1 LHDGILRRN
10 VALTQRRDRTT
21 RDGDTASLKE
31 ELQLT
36 SQGVFSTRRRILA
49 AIAVTA
55 AGGLALAGCTTANP
69 GSGGNQPTGHQTVTI
84 YGPDT
89 GTEATELAASW
100 SAWEKANDITIKY
113 TGDGNFTTNIA
124 TKIQGND
131 LPDIGMFPQPGLL
144 AAAIQSGK
152 VSKVSAETEASVKKN
167 FSTDWQGY
175 VTSGG
180 AMYGTPLDASVKG
193 YIWYTPADFKKW
205 GVDVPATYADLV
217 TDIGK
222 IQSTTNAA
230 PFCAGFNSGT
240 ASGWPGADFLA
251 EVVLS
256 SAGASTYD
264 SWVSGKTKFTDPA
277 IDKAFTLLGQ
287 ILQNPKYV
295 NAGFG
300 DVASIN
306 STAFGDVAAK
316 VADGSCAMTNQ
327 ATFLEAS
334 FSTTKTAAGAVPKVG
349 ADADV
354 WAFPLP
360 SVKSGSSAVVGGG
373 DFAAAFNAKAATQ
386 KVMTYLSSAEWA
398 NSLITVKDASFISA
412 NKGVDASK
420 ETDPL
425 LQSAIKT
432 LQSSSTTFRFGA
444 DDAMPTVVENAFW
457 KGIVDWTNGMP
468 QAQAEA
474 EIQAAWA
481 NAG

>member
-1 LHDGILRRN
+1 
-10 VALTQRRDRTT
+10 
-21 RDGDTASLKE
+21 
-31 ELQLT
+31 
-36 SQGVFSTRRRILA
+36 VFSSTARRRTLA
-49 AIAVTA
+49 ALAVTA
-55 AGGLALAGCTTANP
+55 VGTIALAGCTTANP
-69 GSGGNQPTGHQTVTI
+69 GSTSSSGTSGHQTVTI

-89 GTEATELAASW
+89 GTEATELNASW
-100 SAWEKANDITIKY
+100 AAWSKANNITINY

-144 AAAIQSGK
+144 NAAIQSGK
-152 VSKVSAETEASVKKN
+152 VSTLGAATEASVKKN

-180 AMYGTPLDASVKG
+180 KMYGTPLDASVKG
-193 YIWYTPADFKKW
+193 FIWYTPADFTKW
-205 GVDVPATYADLV
+205 GITVPKTYADLV
-217 TDIGK
+217 SDIGT
-222 IQSTTNAA
+222 IQGKTGTA

-256 SAGASTYD
+256 SAGPTVYD
-264 SWVSGKTKFTDPA
+264 SWVKGKTKFTDA
-277 IDKAFTLLGQ
+277 SIDKAFTLLGQ

-300 DVASIN
+300 NVASIN

-316 VADGSCAMTNQ
+316 VANESCAMTNQ

-334 FSTTKTAAGAVPKVG
+334 FATTKTAAGAVPKVG
-349 ADADV
+349 PSADV

-360 SVKSGSSAVVGGG
+360 SVKAGSNAVVGGG
-373 DFAAAFNAKAATQ
+373 DFAAAFNSKAATQ
-386 KVMTYLSSAEWA
+386 KVMTYLSSADWA
-398 NSLITVKDASFISA
+398 NSLITVPNGSFISA

-420 ETDPL
+420 EADPL

-481 NAG
+481 NAS

>member
-1 LHDGILRRN
+1 MT
-10 VALTQRRDRTT
+10 AQRF
-21 RDGDTASLKE
+21 
-31 ELQLT
+31 
-36 SQGVFSTRRRILA
+36 FSKRRRIVA
-49 AIAVTA
+49 AIAVLA
-55 AGGLALAGCTTANP
+55 AGGLALTGCTTANP
-69 GSGGNQPTGHQTVTI
+69 GSGGNSSGKKTVTI

-89 GTEATELAASW
+89 GTEASELNASW
-100 SAWEKANDITIKY
+100 ADWSKANGITIKY

-152 VSKVSAETEASVKKN
+152 VSKVSSETEANVKKN
-167 FSTDWQGY
+167 FSKDWQGY

-180 AMYGTPLDASVKG
+180 AMYGTPMDASVKG
-193 YIWYTPADFKKW
+193 YIWYTPGDFKKW
-205 GVDVPATYADLV
+205 GIDLPKSYADLV
-217 TDIGK
+217 SAIGK
-222 IQSTTNAA
+222 VQSTTGKP
-230 PFCAGFNSGT
+230 PFCAGWNSGT

-256 SAGASTYD
+256 SAGAQTYD
-264 SWVSGKTKFTDPA
+264 SWVKGDTKFTDPA
-277 IDKAFTLLGQ
+277 IDKAFTLMGQ
-287 ILQNPKYV
+287 IVNNPQYV

-300 DVASIN
+300 GVSSIS

-334 FSTTKTAAGAVPKVG
+334 FSTTKTASGAVPKVG
-349 ADADV
+349 PDGDI

-360 SVKSGSSAVVGGG
+360 SVTSGSNAVTGGG
-373 DFAAAFNAKAATQ
+373 DFAAAFNNDPSVQ
-386 KVMTYLSSAEWA
+386 KVMAYLSSSDWA
-398 NSLITVKDASFISA
+398 NSLITVKKASFISA

-432 LQSSSTTFRFGA
+432 LQASDTVFRFGA

-457 KGIVDWTNGMP
+457 KGMIDWVNGMP

>member
-1 LHDGILRRN
+1 LTAQRVFSSTARRRSLAAVAVAAVSA
-10 VALTQRRDRTT
+10 VAL
-21 RDGDTASLKE
+21 
-31 ELQLT
+31 
-36 SQGVFSTRRRILA
+36 V
-49 AIAVTA
+49 
-55 AGGLALAGCTTANP
+55 GCTTANP
-69 GSGGNQPTGHQTVTI
+69 GSGSTAKPTGHQTVTI
-84 YGPDT
+84 YADPT
-89 GTEATELAASW
+89 GTEATEFEASW
-100 SAWEKANDITIKY
+100 SAWAKSNNITIKY

-131 LPDIGMFPQPGLL
+131 LPDIAFFPQPGLL
-144 AAAIQSGK
+144 SAAIASGK
-152 VSKVSAETEASVKKN
+152 VTTVAAATEASVKKN

-175 VTSGG
+175 VSSKGK
-180 AMYGTPLDASVKG
+180 MYGTPLDANVKG

-205 GVDVPATYADLV
+205 GISVPASYSDLIS
-217 TDIGK
+217 DIGK
-222 IQSTTNAA
+222 IESTTGTA

-256 SAGASTYD
+256 SAGPTVYD
-264 SWVSGKTKFTDPA
+264 SWVAGKTKFTSPA

-300 DVASIN
+300 NVASIN

-316 VADGSCAMTNQ
+316 VANGSCAMTNQ

-334 FSTTKTAAGAVPKVG
+334 FSTTKTLGGSVPTVG
-349 ADADV
+349 PTGDV
-354 WAFPLP
+354 WAFALP
-360 SVKSGSSAVVGGG
+360 AVKSGAHAVVGGG
-373 DFAAAFNAKAATQ
+373 DFAAAFDNKAATQ
-386 KVMTYLSSAEWA
+386 EVMTYLSSAAWA
-398 NSLITVKDASFISA
+398 NSLITVKGASFISA

-420 ETDPL
+420 ESDPL

-432 LQSSSTTFRFGA
+432 LQSPTTTFRFGA
-444 DDAMPTVVENAFW
+444 DDAMPSVVENAFW

-474 EIQAAWA
+474 EIQAAWV

>member
-1 LHDGILRRN
+1 
-10 VALTQRRDRTT
+10 LTAQR
-21 RDGDTASLKE
+21 
-31 ELQLT
+31 
-36 SQGVFSTRRRILA
+36 VFSTRRRIVA
-49 AIAVTA
+49 ALAVTA
-55 AGGLALAGCTTANP
+55 VSSLALAGCTTANP
-69 GSGGNQPTGHQTVTI
+69 SGSSTTGSGSTAGKTVTI

-89 GTEATELAASW
+89 GTEATELNASW
-100 SAWEKANDITIKY
+100 AAWSKANKITIKY

-144 AAAIQSGK
+144 NAAIASGK
-152 VSKVSAETEASVKKN
+152 VSPVGAATAASVKKN
-167 FSTDWQGY
+167 FSSDWQGY
-175 VTSGG
+175 VTSKGK
-180 AMYGTPLDASVKG
+180 MYGTPLDASVKG
-193 YIWYTPADFKKW
+193 YIWYTPADFTKW
-205 GVDVPATYADLV
+205 GITVPTTYSDLV
-217 TDIGK
+217 SDIGSITQK
-222 IQSTTNAA
+222 TGKPA
-230 PFCAGFNSGT
+230 FCAGFNSGT

-256 SAGASTYD
+256 SAGPKTYD
-264 SWVSGKTKFTDPA
+264 SWVAGKTKFTSPA

-287 ILQNPKYV
+287 ILQNKSYV

-300 DVASIN
+300 NVASIN

-316 VADGSCAMTNQ
+316 VANGSCAMTNQ

-334 FSTTKTAAGAVPKVG
+334 FSTTKTAAGTVPTVG
-349 ADADV
+349 PTSDI

-360 SVKSGSSAVVGGG
+360 SVKSGSNAVVGGG
-373 DFAAAFNAKAATQ
+373 DFAAAFNSDAATQ
-386 KVMTYLSSAEWA
+386 KVMTYLSSAAWA
-398 NSLITVKDASFISA
+398 NSLITVKGASFISA
-412 NKGVDASK
+412 NKGLDASN

-432 LQSSSTTFRFGA
+432 LQSSTTTFRFGA

-481 NAG
+481 NAN

>member
-1 LHDGILRRN
+1 M
-10 VALTQRRDRTT
+10 
-21 RDGDTASLKE
+21 
-31 ELQLT
+31 T

-69 GSGGNQPTGHQTVTI
+69 GSGGGDASGNQTVTI

-89 GTEATELAASW
+89 GAEAAQLNASW
-100 SAWEKANDITIKY
+100 ASFEKANGITIKY

-144 AAAIQSGK
+144 SAAIQSGK
-152 VSKVSAETEASVKKN
+152 VSKLSAETEASVKKN
-167 FSTDWQGY
+167 FSKDWQGY
-175 VTSGG
+175 VTSDG
-180 AMYGTPLDASVKG
+180 AMYGTPMDASVKG
-193 YIWYTPADFKKW
+193 YIWYSPADFKKW
-205 GVDVPATYADLV
+205 GIEVPTTYDDLV
-217 TDIGK
+217 AAVGK
-222 IQSTTNAA
+222 IEAATGKA

-256 SAGASTYD
+256 SAGPTTYD
-264 SWVSGKTKFTDPA
+264 SWVAGKTKFTDPE

-316 VADGSCAMTNQ
+316 IADGSCAMTNQ

-349 ADADV
+349 ADGDV

-360 SVKSGSSAVVGGG
+360 SVKAGSNAIVGGG
-373 DFAAAFNAKAATQ
+373 DFAGAFNDNAATQ
-386 KVMTYLSSAEWA
+386 KVMTYLSSADWA

-420 ETDPL
+420 EADPL
-425 LQSAIKT
+425 LQGAIKI
-432 LQSSSTTFRFGA
+432 LQSPDTTFRFSA

-457 KGIVDWTNGMP
+457 KGIVDWTNGTP
-468 QAQAEA
+468 QAQVEA
-474 EIQAAWA
+474 QIQASWA
-481 NAG
+481 NVG

>member
-1 LHDGILRRN
+1 MVSR
-10 VALTQRRDRTT
+10 AP
-21 RDGDTASLKE
+21 S
-31 ELQLT
+31 
-36 SQGVFSTRRRILA
+36 STRRILA
-49 AIAVTA
+49 AVAVTA
-55 AGGLALAGCTTANP
+55 SGMLVLAGCTTANP
-69 GSGGNQPTGHQTVTI
+69 GSGSSSAASKTVTI

-89 GTEATELAASW
+89 GTEATELNASW
-100 SAWEKANDITIKY
+100 ASWEKANGITINY

-152 VSKVSAETEASVKKN
+152 VQKVASDTEANVKKN
-167 FSTDWQGY
+167 FSKDWQGY
-175 VTSGG
+175 VTSKG

-193 YIWYTPADFKKW
+193 YVWYTPADFAKW
-205 GVDVPATYADLV
+205 GIEVPKSYADLV
-217 TDIGK
+217 SDIGK
-222 IQSTTNAA
+222 VQATTGKA

-256 SAGASTYD
+256 SAGPSTYD
-264 SWVSGKTKFTDPA
+264 SWVAGKTKFTDPA

-306 STAFGDVAAK
+306 STAFADVAAK

-327 ATFLEAS
+327 ATFLEAN
-334 FSTTKTAAGAVPKVG
+334 FSTTKTAAGATPKVG
-349 ADADV
+349 SDGDI

-360 SVKSGSSAVVGGG
+360 SVTSGSNAVVGGG
-373 DFAAAFNAKAATQ
+373 DFAAAFNSNAATQ
-386 KVMTYLSSAEWA
+386 KVMAYLSSADWA
-398 NSLITVKDASFISA
+398 NSLITVKNASFISA
-412 NKGVDASK
+412 NKGVTASK
-420 ETDPL
+420 ESDPL
-425 LQSAIKT
+425 LQAAIKT
-432 LQSSSTTFRFGA
+432 LQSPDTTFRFGA

-481 NAG
+481 NVSN

>member
-1 LHDGILRRN
+1 MTAKRVFSSTARRRGLTAVAVAAVSA
-10 VALTQRRDRTT
+10 VAL
-21 RDGDTASLKE
+21 
-31 ELQLT
+31 
-36 SQGVFSTRRRILA
+36 V
-49 AIAVTA
+49 
-55 AGGLALAGCTTANP
+55 GCTTANP
-69 GSGGNQPTGHQTVTI
+69 GSGSTTGTSGKHQTVTI
-84 YGPDT
+84 YGADT
-89 GTEATELAASW
+89 GTEATELQASW
-100 SAWEKANDITIKY
+100 AAWSKANNITIQY
-113 TGDGNFTTNIA
+113 TGDGNFTSNIA
-124 TKIQGND
+124 TKIQGNN
-131 LPDIGMFPQPGLL
+131 LPNIAMFPQPGLL
-144 AAAIQSGK
+144 SAAIATGSVK
-152 VSKVSAETEASVKKN
+152 PVSAATEASVKKN

-180 AMYGTPLDASVKG
+180 KMYGTPLDASVKG

-205 GVDVPATYADLV
+205 GVTVPKTYADLV
-217 TDIGK
+217 SSIGK
-222 IQSTTNAA
+222 IESTTGTA

-256 SAGASTYD
+256 SAGAKTYD
-264 SWVSGKTKFTDPA
+264 SWVAGKTKFTAPA

-300 DVASIN
+300 NVASIN

-316 VADGSCAMTNQ
+316 IANGSCAMTNQ

-334 FSTTKTAAGAVPKVG
+334 FSTTKTAAGSVPTVG
-349 ADADV
+349 PSSDI

-360 SVKSGSSAVVGGG
+360 SVKAGSNAVVGGG
-373 DFAAAFNAKAATQ
+373 DFAAAFDSNAATQ
-386 KVMTYLSSAEWA
+386 KVMTYLSSAAWA
-398 NSLITVKDASFISA
+398 NSLITVKGASFISA
-412 NKGVDASK
+412 NKGLDASK
-420 ETDPL
+420 EADPL

-432 LQSSSTTFRFGA
+432 LQSPSTTFRFGA

-481 NAG
+481 NAS